1 MSDLSQS
8 LALNLANVQH
18 RDDQR
23 VVSTKSSAARQSTT
37 LDDLLIINPKS
48 TVIFPVRDP
57 AAQQYGLNI
66 GDLLVVD
73 RTARPHEEQLIIVLL
88 NDELLIQRFCP
99 QPAGESR
106 APTSGPCDP
115 SSPRMSRGCSGTV
128 WGAVTHAILKQR

>member
-23 VVSTKSSAARQSTT
+23 AVSTKSSAARQSTT

-57 AAQQYGLNI
+57 AA
-66 GDLLVVD
+66 
-73 RTARPHEEQLIIVLL
+73 
-88 NDELLIQRFCP
+88 
-99 QPAGESR
+99 S
-106 APTSGPCDP
+106 
-115 SSPRMSRGCSGTV
+115 
-128 WGAVTHAILKQR
+128 

>member
-23 VVSTKSSAARQSTT
+23 VISTKSSAARQSTT

-57 AAQQYGLNI
+57 AAQHYGLNI

-73 RTARPHEEQLIIVLL
+73 RTARPHEQQLIIVLL
-88 NDELLIQRFCP
+88 NDELLFRRMG
-99 QPAGESR
+99 AGRVVRYSQH
-106 APTSGPCDP
+106 
-115 SSPRMSRGCSGTV
+115 SSLAATEGDGAV
-128 WGAVTHAILKQR
+128 WGVVTYAIQKQI

>member
-18 RDDQR
+18 LDDRQ

-88 NDELLIQRFCP
+88 NDELLIERFCP
-99 QPAGESR
+99 EPTGESR

-115 SSPRMSRGCSGTV
+115 SNPRISPGFSGTV
-128 WGAVTHAILKQR
+128 WGAVTYAILKQR